1 VNRVFLYKIEIQ
13 LEDQL
18 VYLISLAESDEKALL
33 AVDAHMEK
41 HFVKPQK
48 MLEVALVEK
57 KRVNTGTSYVLET
70 KI

>member
-1 VNRVFLYKIEIQ
+1 MFLYKIEIQ

-33 AVDAHMEK
+33 AVDVHMEK

-57 KRVNTGTSYVLET
+57 KRVNAGTSYVLET